1 MKSFA
6 KMDDFVLSFLIC
18 LKATPKPN
26 RLMQKMTFK
35 SKLRAYAWF
44 MLINSLLCVFVS
56 TRYFAFLP
64 EFPDETIAQIFLMSG
79 TFSQMALLSFLLGI
93 VAFPVLFLSK
103 YLRNIAQALFACFGL
118 GILIIDTMV
127 FAQYRFHLNI
137 AVLDMIFSGQIVSFP
152 IEMWVTVIAATVVLF
167 LCQLALIKHLER
179 SPRYTQYGWGRKL
192 AVTMFAA
199 LLITNGIHVWAA
211 ANAFQPVTVIKR
223 YLPLFQPATA
233 NSFMRKRGWI
243 DEEAI
248 ARQKEMSLQRSSDL
262 KYPLET
268 ISTQNVE
275 QPINIVMIVLDSWRV
290 DTFNAENTPN
300 IWAFA
305 QNGKTLKEHWSSG
318 NATRMGIFGLFYG
331 LPGTYWHSF
340 LANTQSPVLIDR
352 LQELNYQLGIF
363 AAAQLRSPEFDKT
376 VFSGIENLRASS
388 DGFTA
393 PERDLDLTND
403 WLKWIDQQDP
413 AKPTFSFLF
422 YDAPHAY
429 DFPND
434 YPHRYEPMLKSVN
447 YLEFNNQTDPEPFFN
462 RYRTSVHYVDSLVK
476 RVLDKLKETESL
488 ENTLV
493 IITGDHGQEMND
505 NKLNYW
511 GHNSNFTRPQVQVP
525 FILVGPQVN
534 KQNALDSDRITSHY
548 DVAPTLLKN
557 YLGVTSDIKN
567 YSVGV
572 DLYAEPIV
580 REWLLASKYSGYALL
595 TKDSILEVGATGQY
609 ELLDETNREIKD
621 RSPNFDYLQQALEQ
635 ISRFRK

>member
-1 MKSFA
+1 
-6 KMDDFVLSFLIC
+6 
-18 LKATPKPN
+18 
-26 RLMQKMTFK
+26 
-35 SKLRAYAWF
+35 
-44 MLINSLLCVFVS
+44 
-56 TRYFAFLP
+56 
-64 EFPDETIAQIFLMSG
+64 
-79 TFSQMALLSFLLGI
+79 
-93 VAFPVLFLSK
+93 
-103 YLRNIAQALFACFGL
+103 
-118 GILIIDTMV
+118 
-127 FAQYRFHLNI
+127 
-137 AVLDMIFSGQIVSFP
+137 
-152 IEMWVTVIAATVVLF
+152 
-167 LCQLALIKHLER
+167 
-179 SPRYTQYGWGRKL
+179 
-192 AVTMFAA
+192 
-199 LLITNGIHVWAA
+199 
-211 ANAFQPVTVIKR
+211 
-223 YLPLFQPATA
+223 
-233 NSFMRKRGWI
+233 
-243 DEEAI
+243 
-248 ARQKEMSLQRSSDL
+248 
-262 KYPLET
+262 
-268 ISTQNVE
+268 
-275 QPINIVMIVLDSWRV
+275 
-290 DTFNAENTPN
+290 
-300 IWAFA
+300 
-305 QNGKTLKEHWSSG
+305 
-318 NATRMGIFGLFYG
+318 
-331 LPGTYWHSF
+331 
-340 LANTQSPVLIDR
+340 
-352 LQELNYQLGIF
+352 
-363 AAAQLRSPEFDKT
+363 
-376 VFSGIENLRASS
+376 
-388 DGFTA
+388 
-393 PERDLDLTND
+393 
-403 WLKWIDQQDP
+403 LKWIDQQDP

-447 YLEFNNQTDPEPFFN
+447 YLEFNNQTDSEPFFN